1 MSKHGT
7 IIQTGLKCKKRSY
20 YMRDSA
26 SRNPSP
32 LLLKELKHFEI
43 MLNIF

>member
-7 IIQTGLKCKKRSY
+7 IIHTGLKCKKRSY

-43 MLNIF
+43 MFNIF